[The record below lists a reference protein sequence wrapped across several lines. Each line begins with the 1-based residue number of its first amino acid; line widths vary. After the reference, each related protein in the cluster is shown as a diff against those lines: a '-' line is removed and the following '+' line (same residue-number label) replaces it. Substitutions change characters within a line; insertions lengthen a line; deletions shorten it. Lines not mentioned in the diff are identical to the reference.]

1 MAKEYVV
8 IMDCSVCPKPVE
20 QAERN
25 LCLIHARALLS
36 VRQAYEV
43 WASAFGGITP
53 TDFLNRVARLKGT
66 GRNAREIVEF
76 LQQHPERWK

>member
-1 MAKEYVV
+1 VVNAYAV
-8 IMDCSVCPKPVE
+8 IMDCSVCGKAAE

-25 LCLIHARALLS
+25 LCPIHARALLS
-36 VRQAYEV
+36 VKQAYEV
-43 WASAFGGITP
+43 WATAFGGITP

-76 LQQHPERWK
+76 FQQHPERWK

>member
-1 MAKEYVV
+1 MFKEYAN
-8 IMDCSVCPKPVE
+8 IMDCSVCGKGAE
-20 QAERN
+20 QAESN

-53 TDFLNRVARLKGT
+53 AEFLNRVARLKGT
-66 GRNAREIVEF
+66 GRNAKEIVEF

>member
-1 MAKEYVV
+1 MVKEYAI
-8 IMDCSVCPKPVE
+8 IMDCSVCGKAAE

-25 LCLIHARALLS
+25 LCPIHDRALLS

-53 TDFLNRVARLKGT
+53 ADFLNRVARLKGT
-66 GRNAREIVEF
+66 GRNAKEIVEF

>member
-1 MAKEYVV
+1 MVEEYAV
-8 IMDCSVCPKPVE
+8 IMDCSVCGKAAE

-25 LCLIHARALLS
+25 LCPIHARALLS
-36 VRQAYEV
+36 VKQAYEV
-43 WASAFGGITP
+43 WATAFGGITP

-76 LQQHPERWK
+76 FQQHPERWK

>member
-1 MAKEYVV
+1 MVKEYAI
-8 IMDCSVCPKPVE
+8 IMDCSVCGKATE
-20 QAERN
+20 KAERN
-25 LCLIHARALLS
+25 LCPIHAQALLS

-43 WASAFGGITP
+43 WATAFGGITP
-53 TDFLNRVARLKGT
+53 ADFLNRVARLKGT

>member
-1 MAKEYVV
+1 MVKEYAV
-8 IMDCSVCPKPVE
+8 IMDCSVCGKAAE
-20 QAERN
+20 QAEPN

-53 TDFLNRVARLKGT
+53 AEFLNRVARLKGT
-66 GRNAREIVEF
+66 GRNAKEIVEF

>member
-1 MAKEYVV
+1 MVKEYVV
-8 IMDCSVCPKPVE
+8 IMDCSVSAKPIE

-25 LCLIHARALLS
+25 LCPSHARALLS

-43 WASAFGGITP
+43 WATAFGGITP
-53 TDFLNRVARLKGT
+53 ADFLNRVARLKGT

-76 LQQHPERWK
+76 LQQHPERWN

>member
-1 MAKEYVV
+1 MVKEYAI
-8 IMDCSVCPKPVE
+8 IMDCSVCGKATE

-25 LCLIHARALLS
+25 LCPIHARALLS

-43 WASAFGGITP
+43 WASALDGITP
-53 TDFLNRVARLKGT
+53 ADFLNRVARLKGT
-66 GRNAREIVEF
+66 GRNAKEIVEF